1 VSETLGTALR
11 RAAARLAEAGKDS
24 PELDARLLLAA
35 AAGIDPQA
43 PILEPEQPCEGR
55 AAAAL
60 DALLQRRLAGEPLA
74 RLLGTREFWSLEL
87 EIGPATLVP
96 RPETETVVEAALAAL
111 APSARTRPLRIADL
125 GTGTGAILLAL
136 LTELPNA
143 HGVGTDIEPAALA
156 VARRNAARLGLA
168 GRAGFAAC
176 DFGAALAG
184 PFDLVAA
191 NPPYVA
197 SATIATLAP
206 EVCDHEPRRALD
218 GGADGLDAYRAL
230 AADLPRLLAPHGV
243 AVLELGAGQ
252 EAAVAALLA
261 GGGLRPHLPAR
272 TDLAGV
278 PRALVA
284 ARL

>member
-11 RAAARLAEAGKDS
+11 GAAARLAAAGKDS
-24 PELDARLLLAA
+24 PELDARLLIAA
-35 AAGIDPQA
+35 AAGLDPQA
-43 PILEPEQPCEGR
+43 PILHPEWPFPAI
-55 AAAAL
+55 AAATL
-60 DALLQRRLAGEPLA
+60 EALLGRRLAGEPLA
-74 RLLGTREFWSLEL
+74 RLLGAKEFWSLEL
-87 EIGPATLVP
+87 EIGPSTLVP

-111 APSARTRPLRIADL
+111 PAGAREGSLRIADL

-136 LTELPNA
+136 LSELPRA
-143 HGVGTDIEPAALA
+143 RGVGTDIEPAALA

-168 GRAGFAAC
+168 GRAGFVAC

-184 PFDLVAA
+184 PFDLVVA

-218 GGADGLDAYRAL
+218 GGADGLCAYRAL
-230 AADLPRLLAPHGV
+230 AADLPRLLAPRAV

-261 GGGLRPHLPAR
+261 GGGLRPHVPAR

-284 ARL
+284 ARR

>member
-1 VSETLGTALR
+1 MSGTLGAALR
-11 RAAARLAEAGKDS
+11 RAAARLAEAGKDT
-24 PELDARLLLAA
+24 PELDARLLLAS

-43 PILEPEQPCEGR
+43 PILEPARPFPDM

-60 DALLQRRLAGEPLA
+60 EALLQRRLAGEPLA
-74 RLLGTREFWSLEL
+74 RILGTREFWSLEL
-87 EIGPATLVP
+87 EVGPATLVP

-111 APSARTRPLRIADL
+111 APSARERPLRIADL

-143 HGVGTDIEPAALA
+143 CGVGTDIAPAALV

-168 GRAGFAAC
+168 GRAGFVAG
-176 DFGAALAG
+176 DFGTALAG
-184 PFDLVAA
+184 PFGLVVT

-197 SATIATLAP
+197 TSTIATLDR
-206 EVCDHEPRRALD
+206 EVRDHGPRRALD
-218 GGADGLDAYRAL
+218 GGADGLEAYRAL
-230 AADLPRLLAPHGV
+230 AADLPRLLAPNGV

-252 EAAVAALLA
+252 QAAVAALLA
-261 GGGLRPHLPAR
+261 EGGLRPHVPAR

-284 ARL
+284 ARR